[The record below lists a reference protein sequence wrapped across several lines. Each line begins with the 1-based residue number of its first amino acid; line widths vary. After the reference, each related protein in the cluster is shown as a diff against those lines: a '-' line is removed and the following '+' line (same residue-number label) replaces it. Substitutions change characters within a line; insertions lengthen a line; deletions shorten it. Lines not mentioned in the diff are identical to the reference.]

1 MFFLGVDERKYS
13 RKAEEKRFVE
23 GVPSRCWWGF
33 IQVNRGHLKVT
44 EEKGRVSAFF
54 HEVGEKREQRTDC
67 LEAEIWSP
75 WISPFLRAF
84 PKLKTFQKRSA
95 KWKTVLRIQRSF

>member
-1 MFFLGVDERKYS
+1 MLV
-13 RKAEEKRFVE
+13 
-23 GVPSRCWWGF
+23 GF
-33 IQVNRGHLKVT
+33 HTGEQGAFKGDRG
-44 EEKGRVSAFF
+44 KGRVFAFF

-75 WISPFLRAF
+75 WISPFLRTF